1 MTAATR
7 HSAAARPRAAPVFDV
22 AKLRAQFPILA
33 RMERGKPLVYLDT
46 AATAQKPQAVIDAVS
61 DFYTNR
67 YASIHR
73 GVYELSEQ
81 ATRLYEG
88 AREKLRAF
96 LGARE
101 AREIVFVRNATE
113 AINLVAYSWGR
124 RNVGAGDEVVVTAM
138 EHHANIVPWQM
149 LCEQQGARLRV
160 LPIRD
165 DGTLELDALP
175 ALLSTRTRLVA
186 VTHVSNVLGTINPV
200 REISVLAHAR
210 GVPVLVDG
218 AQAAPRIPVNV
229 LELGCD
235 FYAISGHKLY
245 GPSGIG
251 ALYARAELLE
261 QMPPWQGGGSMI
273 ESVSFDKTTFAGIP
287 TRFEAGS
294 PNAEGAV
301 GLGAALDWL
310 NAIGMQHVAE
320 HERELLDYGTR
331 LLDAIPGVQVY
342 GRARAKTGVLAFS
355 LAGIHAH
362 DVGTVLDGE
371 GIAVRAGH
379 HCAQPLMERYGVPA
393 MARASLGLYNDRDD
407 LDRLAHALRKAIEL
421 FA

>member
-1 MTAATR
+1 VT
-7 HSAAARPRAAPVFDV
+7 SAARDTLGSGLDV
-22 AKLRAQFPILA
+22 AAIRAQFPIL
-33 RMERGKPLVYLDT
+33 RRPQRGKPLAYLDS
-46 AATAQKPQAVIDAVS
+46 AATAQKPRAVIDAVTR
-61 DFYTNR
+61 FYEEH
-67 YASIHR
+67 YASVHR
-73 GVYELSEQ
+73 GVYELSAT

-96 LGARE
+96 LGARD
-101 AREIVFVRNATE
+101 ASEIVFVRNATE
-113 AINLVAYSWGR
+113 AINLVAWSWGR
-124 RNVGAGDEVVVTAM
+124 RNVGAGDEVIVTTM

-149 LCEQQGARLRV
+149 LCEERAARLRV

-165 DGTLELDALP
+165 DGSLELEALP
-175 ALLSTRTRLVA
+175 ALFSERTRLVA

-200 REISVLAHAR
+200 REIVALAHAR

-218 AQAAPRIPVNV
+218 AQAAPRIPVDV
-229 LELGCD
+229 RELGCD
-235 FYAISGHKLY
+235 FYAVSGHKLY

-261 QMPPWQGGGSMI
+261 AMPPWQGGGSMI
-273 ESVSFDKTTFAGIP
+273 ESVSFDKTTYAGVP

-310 NAIGMQHVAE
+310 GAIGMERVAQ

-331 LLDAIPGVQVY
+331 LLDDIPGVRIY
-342 GRARAKTGVLAFS
+342 GRAGAKTGVLSFT
-355 LAGIHAH
+355 LAGVHAH
-362 DVGTVLDGE
+362 DLGTVLDGE
-371 GIAVRAGH
+371 GVAIRAGH

-393 MARASLGLYNDRDD
+393 TARASLGIYTDHED
-407 LDRLAHALRKAIEL
+407 LDRLARAVRKAVEI
-421 FA
+421 FR

>member
-1 MTAATR
+1 VTAAARPNAAAR
-7 HSAAARPRAAPVFDV
+7 HSAAPGLDV
-22 AKLRAQFPILA
+22 ASLRAQFPILA
-33 RMERGKPLVYLDT
+33 RMQRGKPLVYLDT

-61 DFYTNR
+61 GFYTNR

-81 ATRLYEG
+81 ATLLYEG

-113 AINLVAYSWGR
+113 AINLVAWSWGR
-124 RNVGAGDEVVVTAM
+124 RNVGAGDEVVVTTM
-138 EHHANIVPWQM
+138 EHHANLVPWQM

-160 LPIRD
+160 LPIRN

-175 ALLSTRTRLVA
+175 ALISARTRLVA
-186 VTHVSNVLGTINPV
+186 VAHVSNVLGTINPV
-200 REISVLAHAR
+200 REITALAHAR

-235 FYAISGHKLY
+235 FYAVSGHKLY
-245 GPSGIG
+245 GPNGIG

-261 QMPPWQGGGSMI
+261 SMPPWQGGGSMI

-320 HERELLDYGTR
+320 HERELLEYGTR
-331 LLDAIPGVQVY
+331 LLDAIPGVRIY
-342 GRARAKTGVLAFS
+342 GRAQAKTGVLAFS
-355 LAGIHAH
+355 IAGIHPH

-379 HCAQPLMERYGVPA
+379 HCAQPLMERYGVA
-393 MARASLGLYNDRDD
+393 ALARASLGIYNDRED
-407 LDRLAHALRKAIEL
+407 LDRLAQAVRKTIEL
-421 FA
+421 FG

>member
-1 MTAATR
+1 V
-7 HSAAARPRAAPVFDV
+7 SFDV
-22 AKLRAQFPILA
+22 SAVRKQFPILA
-33 RMERGKPLVYLDT
+33 RSQRGKPLAYLDT
-46 AATAQKPQAVIDAVS
+46 AATAQKPRAVIDAVS
-61 DFYTNR
+61 DFYANH

-73 GVYELSEQ
+73 GVYELSES

-113 AINLVAYSWGR
+113 AINLVAWSWGR
-124 RNVGAGDEVVVTAM
+124 RNVSAGDEVIVTTM

-149 LCEQQGARLRV
+149 LCEERGARLRV

-165 DGTLELDALP
+165 DGELALESLP
-175 ALLSTRTRLVA
+175 GLFTERTRIVA

-200 REISVLAHAR
+200 REIVALAHAR

-218 AQAAPRIPVNV
+218 AQAAPRIPVDV
-229 LELGCD
+229 RELGCD
-235 FYAISGHKLY
+235 FYAVSGHKLY

-261 QMPPWQGGGSMI
+261 AMPPWQGGGSMI
-273 ESVSFDKTTFAGIP
+273 ESVSFDKTTYAGVP

-310 NAIGMQHVAE
+310 GGIGMERVAQ

-331 LLDAIPGVQVY
+331 LLDEIPGVRIY
-342 GRARAKTGVLAFS
+342 GRAGAKTGVLSFTI
-355 LAGIHAH
+355 AGVHAH

-371 GIAVRAGH
+371 GIAIRAGH
-379 HCAQPLMERYGVPA
+379 HCAQPLMERYGVA
-393 MARASLGLYNDRDD
+393 ATARASLGVYNDQSD
-407 LDRLAHALRKAIEL
+407 LDRLAQALRKAIEL
-421 FA
+421 FR

>member
-1 MTAATR
+1 MT
-7 HSAAARPRAAPVFDV
+7 SAARDTLGSGLDV
-22 AKLRAQFPILA
+22 AAIRAQFPIL
-33 RMERGKPLVYLDT
+33 RRTQRGKPLAYLDS
-46 AATAQKPQAVIDAVS
+46 AATAQKPRAVIDAVTR
-61 DFYTNR
+61 FYEEH
-67 YASIHR
+67 YASVHR
-73 GVYELSEQ
+73 GVYELSAT

-96 LGARE
+96 LGARD
-101 AREIVFVRNATE
+101 ASEIVFVRNATE
-113 AINLVAYSWGR
+113 AINLVAWSWGR
-124 RNVGAGDEVVVTAM
+124 RNVGAGDEVIVTTM

-149 LCEQQGARLRV
+149 LCEERAARLRV

-165 DGTLELDALP
+165 DGSLELEALP
-175 ALLSTRTRLVA
+175 ALFSERTRLVA

-200 REISVLAHAR
+200 REIVALAHAR

-218 AQAAPRIPVNV
+218 AQAAPRIPVDV
-229 LELGCD
+229 RELGCD
-235 FYAISGHKLY
+235 FYAVSGHKLY

-261 QMPPWQGGGSMI
+261 AMPPWQGGGSMI
-273 ESVSFDKTTFAGIP
+273 ESVSFDKTTYAAVP

-310 NAIGMQHVAE
+310 DAIGMERVAQ

-331 LLDAIPGVQVY
+331 LLDDIPGVRIY
-342 GRARAKTGVLAFS
+342 GRAGAKTGVLSFT
-355 LAGIHAH
+355 LAGVHAH
-362 DVGTVLDGE
+362 DLGTVLDGE
-371 GIAVRAGH
+371 GVAIRAGH

-393 MARASLGLYNDRDD
+393 TARASLGVYTDHED
-407 LDRLAHALRKAIEL
+407 LDRLARAVRKAVEI
-421 FA
+421 FR

>member
-1 MTAATR
+1 MT
-7 HSAAARPRAAPVFDV
+7 SPS
-22 AKLRAQFPILA
+22 LRAQFPLLA
-33 RMERGKPLVYLDT
+33 HTERGKPLVYLDT
-46 AATAQKPQAVIDAVS
+46 AATSQKPRAVIDAVS
-61 DFYTNR
+61 DFYANH

-73 GVYELSEQ
+73 GVYELSET

-124 RNVGAGDEVVVTAM
+124 RHVGAGDEIIVTAM

-149 LCEQQGARLRV
+149 LCEEQGARLRV

-165 DGTLELDALP
+165 NGELELDALP
-175 ALLSTRTRLVA
+175 ALFSERTRLLA
-186 VTHVSNVLGTINPV
+186 ISHVSNVLGTINPV
-200 REISVLAHAR
+200 RELVTLAHAR

-218 AQAAPRIPVNV
+218 AQAAPRIPVDMRA
-229 LELGCD
+229 LGCD
-235 FYAISGHKLY
+235 FYAVSGHKLY

-251 ALYARAELLE
+251 ALYAKAELLE
-261 QMPPWQGGGSMI
+261 AMPPWQGGGSMI
-273 ESVSFDKTTFAGIP
+273 ESVSFDKTTFAGVP

-310 NAIGMQHVAE
+310 GGVGMERVAA
-320 HERELLDYGTR
+320 HESELLAYGTQ
-331 LLDAIPGVQVY
+331 LLEAIPGVRIY
-342 GRARAKTGVLAFS
+342 GRARAKTGVLSFTI
-355 LAGIHAH
+355 AGVHAH

-371 GIAVRAGH
+371 GVAIRAGH
-379 HCAQPLMERYGVPA
+379 HCAQPLMERYGVAA
-393 MARASLGLYNDRDD
+393 MARASLGVYNDRED
-407 LDRLAHALRKAIEL
+407 LDRLAQGVRKAVEL

>member
-1 MTAATR
+1 MTSRTAATR
-7 HSAAARPRAAPVFDV
+7 HSAAPGLDV
-22 AKLRAQFPILA
+22 ASLRAQFPILA
-33 RMERGKPLVYLDT
+33 RTQRGKRLVYLDT

-61 DFYTNR
+61 DFYSNH

-81 ATRLYEG
+81 ATLLYEG

-113 AINLVAYSWGR
+113 AINLVAWSWGR
-124 RNVGAGDEVVVTAM
+124 RNVGAGDEVIVTAM

-160 LPIRD
+160 LPIRN

-175 ALLSTRTRLVA
+175 ALLSARTRLLA

-200 REISVLAHAR
+200 REISALAHAR

-235 FYAISGHKLY
+235 FYAVSGHKLY

-310 NAIGMQHVAE
+310 SAIGMQQISE
-320 HERELLDYGTR
+320 HESTLLDYGTR

-342 GRARAKTGVLAFS
+342 GRARAKTGVLSFS
-355 LAGIHAH
+355 LAGIHPH

-393 MARASLGLYNDRDD
+393 MARASLGIYNDRED

>member
-1 MTAATR
+1 MT
-7 HSAAARPRAAPVFDV
+7 SAARDTLGSGLDV
-22 AKLRAQFPILA
+22 AAIRAQFPIL
-33 RMERGKPLVYLDT
+33 RRTQRGKPLAYLDS
-46 AATAQKPQAVIDAVS
+46 AATAQKPRAVIDAVTR
-61 DFYTNR
+61 FYEEH
-67 YASIHR
+67 YASVHR
-73 GVYELSEQ
+73 GVYELSAT

-96 LGARE
+96 LGARD
-101 AREIVFVRNATE
+101 ASEIVFVRNATE
-113 AINLVAYSWGR
+113 AINLVAWSWGR
-124 RNVGAGDEVVVTAM
+124 RNVGAGDEVIVTTM

-149 LCEQQGARLRV
+149 LCEERAARLRV

-165 DGTLELDALP
+165 DGSLELEALP
-175 ALLSTRTRLVA
+175 ALFSERTRLVA

-200 REISVLAHAR
+200 REIVALAHAR

-218 AQAAPRIPVNV
+218 AQAAPRIPVDV
-229 LELGCD
+229 RELGCD
-235 FYAISGHKLY
+235 FYAVSGHKLY

-261 QMPPWQGGGSMI
+261 AMPPWQGGGSMI
-273 ESVSFDKTTFAGIP
+273 ESVSFDKTTYAGVP

-310 NAIGMQHVAE
+310 DAIGMERVAQ

-331 LLDAIPGVQVY
+331 LLDDIPGVRIY
-342 GRARAKTGVLAFS
+342 GRAGAKTGVLSFT
-355 LAGIHAH
+355 LAGVHAH
-362 DVGTVLDGE
+362 DLGTVLDGE
-371 GIAVRAGH
+371 GVAIRAGH

-393 MARASLGLYNDRDD
+393 TARASLGVYTDHED
-407 LDRLAHALRKAIEL
+407 LDRLARAVRKAVEI
-421 FA
+421 FR

>member
-1 MTAATR
+1 V
-7 HSAAARPRAAPVFDV
+7 SFDV
-22 AKLRAQFPILA
+22 AAVRKQFPILA
-33 RMERGKPLVYLDT
+33 RSQRGKPLAYLDT
-46 AATAQKPQAVIDAVS
+46 AATAQKPRAVIEAVS
-61 DFYTNR
+61 DFYANH

-73 GVYELSEQ
+73 GVYELSES

-113 AINLVAYSWGR
+113 AINLVAWSWGR
-124 RNVGAGDEVVVTAM
+124 RNVLAGDEVVVTTM

-149 LCEQQGARLRV
+149 LCEERGARLRV

-165 DGTLELDALP
+165 DGELELEAL
-175 ALLSTRTRLVA
+175 AGLLTERTRIVA

-200 REISVLAHAR
+200 REIVALAHAR

-218 AQAAPRIPVNV
+218 AQAAPRIPVDV
-229 LELGCD
+229 RELGCD
-235 FYAISGHKLY
+235 FYAVSGHKLY

-261 QMPPWQGGGSMI
+261 AMPPWQGGGSMI
-273 ESVSFDKTTFAGIP
+273 ESVSFDKTSYAGVP

-310 NAIGMQHVAE
+310 GGIGMQRVAQ

-331 LLDAIPGVQVY
+331 LLDEIPGVRIY
-342 GRARAKTGVLAFS
+342 GRAGAKTGVLSFTI
-355 LAGIHAH
+355 AGVHAH

-371 GIAVRAGH
+371 GIAIRAGH
-379 HCAQPLMERYGVPA
+379 HCAQPLMERYGVA
-393 MARASLGLYNDRDD
+393 ATARASLGIYNDQGD
-407 LDRLAHALRKAIEL
+407 LDRLAHALRKTIEI
-421 FA
+421 FR

>member
-1 MTAATR
+1 M
-7 HSAAARPRAAPVFDV
+7 SAAARPGAVPALDV
-22 AKLRAQFPILA
+22 ASLRREFPILA
-33 RMERGKPLVYLDT
+33 RPQRGQRLIYLDS
-46 AATAQKPQAVIDAVS
+46 AATAQKPRAVIDAVS
-61 DFYTNR
+61 RFYQES
-67 YASIHR
+67 YGSVHR
-73 GVYELSEQ
+73 GVYELSAN

-113 AINLVAYSWGR
+113 AINLVAWSWGR
-124 RNVGAGDEVVVTAM
+124 QHVGTGDEVIVTAM

-149 LCEQQGARLRV
+149 LCEERGARLRV

-165 DGTLELDALP
+165 DGTLELEALP
-175 ALLSTRTRLVA
+175 GLFSARTRLVA
-186 VTHVSNVLGTINPV
+186 VAHVSNVLGTINPV
-200 REISVLAHAR
+200 REIVALAHSH

-218 AQAAPRIPVNV
+218 AQAAPRLPVDV
-229 LELGCD
+229 AELGCD
-235 FYAISGHKLY
+235 FYAVSGHKLY

-273 ESVSFDKTTFAGIP
+273 ESVSFDKTTYAGIP

-310 NAIGMQHVAE
+310 TAIGMQRVAQ
-320 HERELLDYGTR
+320 HEAELLDYGTR
-331 LLDAIPGVQVY
+331 LLDAIPGVRIY
-342 GRARAKTGVLAFS
+342 GRAAAKTGVLAFT
-355 LAGIHAH
+355 LAGVHAH
-362 DVGTVLDGE
+362 DLGTVLDGE
-371 GIAVRAGH
+371 GVAVRAGH
-379 HCAQPLMERYGVPA
+379 HCAQPLMERYGVAA
-393 MARASLGLYNDRDD
+393 MARASLGIYNDRDD
-407 LDRLAHALRKAIEL
+407 LDRLALAVRKTAEL

>member
-1 MTAATR
+1 VT
-7 HSAAARPRAAPVFDV
+7 SAARDTLGSGLDV
-22 AKLRAQFPILA
+22 AAIRAQFPIL
-33 RMERGKPLVYLDT
+33 RRTQRGKPLAYLDS
-46 AATAQKPQAVIDAVS
+46 AATAQKPRAVIDAVTR
-61 DFYTNR
+61 FYEEH
-67 YASIHR
+67 YASVHR
-73 GVYELSEQ
+73 GVYELSAT

-96 LGARE
+96 LGARD
-101 AREIVFVRNATE
+101 ASEIVFVRNATE
-113 AINLVAYSWGR
+113 AINLVAWSWGR
-124 RNVGAGDEVVVTAM
+124 RNVGAGDEVIVTTM

-149 LCEQQGARLRV
+149 LCEERAARLRV

-165 DGTLELDALP
+165 DGSLELEALP
-175 ALLSTRTRLVA
+175 ALFSERTRLVA

-200 REISVLAHAR
+200 REIVALAHAR

-218 AQAAPRIPVNV
+218 AQAAPRIPVDV
-229 LELGCD
+229 RELGCD
-235 FYAISGHKLY
+235 FYAVSGHKLY

-261 QMPPWQGGGSMI
+261 AMPPWQGGGSMI
-273 ESVSFDKTTFAGIP
+273 ESVSFDKTTYAAVP

-310 NAIGMQHVAE
+310 DAIGMERVAQ

-331 LLDAIPGVQVY
+331 LLDDIPGVRIY
-342 GRARAKTGVLAFS
+342 GRAGAKTGVLSFT
-355 LAGIHAH
+355 LAGVHAH
-362 DVGTVLDGE
+362 DLGTVLDGE
-371 GIAVRAGH
+371 GVAIRAGH

-393 MARASLGLYNDRDD
+393 TARASLGVYTDHED
-407 LDRLAHALRKAIEL
+407 LDRLARAVRKAVEI
-421 FA
+421 FR

>member
-1 MTAATR
+1 VSFDIAAVR
-7 HSAAARPRAAPVFDV
+7 
-22 AKLRAQFPILA
+22 KQFPILA
-33 RMERGKPLVYLDT
+33 RTQRGKPLAYLDT
-46 AATAQKPQAVIDAVS
+46 AATAQKPRAVIDAVS
-61 DFYTNR
+61 DFYANR

-73 GVYELSEQ
+73 GVYELSES
-81 ATRLYEG
+81 ATLLYEG

-113 AINLVAYSWGR
+113 AINLVAWSWGR
-124 RNVGAGDEVVVTAM
+124 RNVGAGDEVIVTTM

-149 LCEQQGARLRV
+149 LCEERGARLRV

-165 DGTLELDALP
+165 DGELELEALP
-175 ALLSTRTRLVA
+175 GLFTERTRIVA

-200 REISVLAHAR
+200 REIAALAHAR

-218 AQAAPRIPVNV
+218 AQAAPRIPVDV
-229 LELGCD
+229 RELGCD
-235 FYAISGHKLY
+235 FYAVSGHKLY

-261 QMPPWQGGGSMI
+261 AMPPWQGGGSMI
-273 ESVSFDKTTFAGIP
+273 ESVSFDKTTYAGVP

-310 NAIGMQHVAE
+310 GQIGMQRIAQ

-331 LLDAIPGVQVY
+331 LLDEIPGVRIY
-342 GRARAKTGVLAFS
+342 GRAGAKTGVLSFTI
-355 LAGIHAH
+355 AGVHAH

-371 GIAVRAGH
+371 GIAIRAGH
-379 HCAQPLMERYGVPA
+379 HCAQPLMERYGVA
-393 MARASLGLYNDRDD
+393 ATARASLGVYNDRDD
-407 LDRLAHALRKAIEL
+407 LERLAQALRKAVEL
-421 FA
+421 FR